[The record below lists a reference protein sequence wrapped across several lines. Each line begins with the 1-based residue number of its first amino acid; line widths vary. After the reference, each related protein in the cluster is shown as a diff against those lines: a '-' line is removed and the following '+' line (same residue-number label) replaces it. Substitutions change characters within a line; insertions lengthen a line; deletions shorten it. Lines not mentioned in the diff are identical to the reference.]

1 MEVQSNSGAYIIKG
15 ESPKEVH
22 AQQVGYTNIWK
33 LYLCIEI
40 STNRQCLFQ
49 VAATKEQNNALSHA
63 AYILKE
69 LKVYANELE
78 EEYAHVKPNPDY
90 TLNYDLQFPELV
102 DSFLA
107 QDGRLVNI
115 LAFRN
120 VEKVISMVPL
130 GKITAKNLRVDLRTS
145 AWIMGKLLKLLDF
158 VHTQNMSVNLV
169 NGGNILI
176 VPKEHYV
183 LILDWTAVQIH
194 DKGVPAEIQRQEIAQ
209 VAQAVIAVLGGD
221 SEKGIFPDDEE
232 EEVFSEYTDYLLQL
246 TRGSESSA
254 DMAHEKFYEIVDLRW
269 KGFYPFTVK
278 PLS

>member
-1 MEVQSNSGAYIIKG
+1 MEVQSNSCLY
-15 ESPKEVH
+15 H
-22 AQQVGYTNIWK
+22 VGDKVADADTYR
-33 LYLCIEI
+33 LYLCEQAE
-40 STNRQCLFQ
+40 TKRQCLFQ
-49 VAATKEQNNALSHA
+49 IVITNQENNLLDRAT
-63 AYILKE
+63 YILRTFKQ
-69 LKVYANELE
+69 YSDALE
-78 EEYAHVKPNPDY
+78 DEYASVKTDPKDQ
-90 TLNYDLQFPELV
+90 LNYDLGFPELI
-102 DSFLA
+102 DSFIYKE
-107 QDGRLVNI
+107 QGSRRVNI

-120 VEKVISMVPL
+120 VKKINDVVPL
-130 GKITAKNLRVDLRTS
+130 INVTIKDNLRVDLRTS